1 MNSRKSSTLTQK
13 DNLRIVH
20 FDACGHIGFM
30 YKNLLLNF
38 NTDGFQEFS
47 NSFQQLNFD
56 RRSVTFPD
64 GSKRMVMN
72 TCRKEIQLCFVRDEF
87 NLVKEALKE
96 AVLML
101 EVNEILYSEQ
111 EN

>member
-1 MNSRKSSTLTQK
+1 MNSRNTSTLAQK
-13 DNLRIVH
+13 KNLRIVH

-38 NTDGFQEFS
+38 QTDGFQQFS
-47 NSFQQLNFD
+47 DSFQQLDFE

-64 GSKRMVMN
+64 GSRRLVMN
-72 TCRKEIQLCFVRDEF
+72 TCRKEIQLCFERDEF
-87 NLVKEALKE
+87 KMVKEALQE
-96 AVLML
+96 ACLML

-111 EN
+111 DN

>member
-1 MNSRKSSTLTQK
+1 MNSRNSSTLAQK
-13 DNLRIVH
+13 ENLRIVQ
-20 FDACGHIGFM
+20 FKSCGHIGFM

-38 NTDGFQEFS
+38 NTDSFQEFS
-47 NSFQQLNFD
+47 NSFEQLDFNH
-56 RRSVTFPD
+56 RSVTFPD

-72 TCRKEIQLCFVRDEF
+72 TCRKEIQLCFERDEF
-87 NLVKEALKE
+87 EMVKEALQE

-101 EVNEILYSEQ
+101 EVNDILYSEQ